1 MNEQVQHALA
11 QGGVIDI
18 TTRGRHTGQPRRIEI
33 RFHHIEGQV
42 YITGRPPRR
51 RDWYANLLAHPE
63 FTLHL
68 KESIHAD
75 VPARATPILEQARR
89 RAIIAAIHQKRGVY
103 HDVEAWVEHSP
114 WWPWNSWSRELAM
127 GMQTVHHE
135 ALGSPEI
142 PSGAAGE
149 LLCA

>member
-1 MNEQVQHALA
+1 MDEQVQHALT

-18 TTRGRHTGQPRRIEI
+18 TTRGRNTGQPRRIEI
-33 RFHHIEGQV
+33 RFHNIEGQV

-63 FTLHL
+63 FTFHL
-68 KESIHAD
+68 KESLHAD
-75 VPARATPILEQARR
+75 LPARATPILDQDGR

-114 WWPWNSWSRELAM
+114 LVA
-127 GMQTVHHE
+127 V
-135 ALGSPEI
+135 
-142 PSGAAGE
+142 E
-149 LLCA
+149 LLVS